1 MTGLSFRARLT
12 LRWMAA
18 FGLVLA
24 LAHLAVFAGASAFL
38 HRDLDAQ
45 LRTLAGTELASSSD
59 GEGPHLHEFPADANG
74 SAEVVAKFVQ
84 LVDEQGRVILQS
96 PRLRG
101 SRSLLD
107 AGALRRAFAREAP
120 IVDVTVDGKRGRM
133 TALVVD
139 AQPRYVVAVGL
150 FTDALDTTLVRLG
163 QLLSGVGLGAL
174 ALTGLLGFSLA
185 SRALDPIRRI
195 TDRAAAIADGQFTT
209 RLDAP
214 VVNDEIG
221 RMTRLLNRMLDRL
234 HGAIEANRRFAADA
248 SHELRGPL
256 TAMQGEVDVAL
267 KRDRTPEEYREAL
280 TRVRER
286 LVVMGSLTEDLMLL
300 VRAQEHQLPQVA
312 EVRVADLL
320 HRVTAHSADAAAAG
334 HVSVAVAADPN
345 LVVYGEPS
353 LLERVFDNL
362 VRNAVQYNHEHGS
375 VSITAS
381 VNLISPDDGSEWVSD
396 EVVIDVR
403 DTGTGIPP
411 EERERVFERFY
422 RLDSSRSR
430 RTGGAGL
437 GLAISRE
444 IVQLFSGTI
453 HVGDTAGPGTT
464 VQVRLPGGRAAV

>member
-12 LRWMAA
+12 LRWMTA

-59 GEGPHLHEFPADANG
+59 GEGPHLHEFPAEANG
-74 SAEVVAKFVQ
+74 TAEVVAKFVQ

-101 SRSLLD
+101 SPSLLD
-107 AGALRRAFAREAP
+107 ADALRRAFAREAP
-120 IVDVTVDGKRGRM
+120 IVDVSVDGKRGRM

-150 FTDALDTTLVRLG
+150 FTDALDNTLVRLG

-174 ALTGLLGFSLA
+174 ALTGIVGFSLA

-286 LVVMGSLTEDLMLL
+286 LAVMGSLTEDLMLL

-334 HVSVAVAADPN
+334 GVSVAVAADPN

>member
-1 MTGLSFRARLT
+1 
-12 LRWMAA
+12 
-18 FGLVLA
+18 
-24 LAHLAVFAGASAFL
+24 
-38 HRDLDAQ
+38 
-45 LRTLAGTELASSSD
+45 
-59 GEGPHLHEFPADANG
+59 
-74 SAEVVAKFVQ
+74 
-84 LVDEQGRVILQS
+84 
-96 PRLRG
+96 
-101 SRSLLD
+101 
-107 AGALRRAFAREAP
+107 
-120 IVDVTVDGKRGRM
+120 
-133 TALVVD
+133 
-139 AQPRYVVAVGL
+139 
-150 FTDALDTTLVRLG
+150 
-163 QLLSGVGLGAL
+163 
-174 ALTGLLGFSLA
+174 
-185 SRALDPIRRI
+185 
-195 TDRAAAIADGQFTT
+195 
-209 RLDAP
+209 
-214 VVNDEIG
+214 
-221 RMTRLLNRMLDRL
+221 
-234 HGAIEANRRFAADA
+234 ADA

-286 LVVMGSLTEDLMLL
+286 LAVMGSLTEDLMLL

-334 HVSVAVAADPN
+334 GVSVAVAADPN

>member
-1 MTGLSFRARLT
+1 MTLSFRTRLT
-12 LRWMAA
+12 VRWLTA

-24 LAHLAVFAGASAFL
+24 LAHLAVFVGASAFL

-59 GEGPHLHEFPADANG
+59 GAGPHLHEFPADVHGAAQVADKFAQILDARG
-74 SAEVVAKFVQ
+74 QVV
-84 LVDEQGRVILQS
+84 LQS
-96 PRLRG
+96 PRLG
-101 SRSLLD
+101 NSPALLD
-107 AGALRRAFAREAP
+107 AGTLERAFALQAP
-120 IVDVTVDGKRGRM
+120 VVDVNLDGRPGRM
-133 TALVVD
+133 TALVI
-139 AQPRYVVAVGL
+139 PGPSHYVLAVGL
-150 FTDALDTTLVRLG
+150 FTDGLHATLMRLG
-163 QLLSGVGLGAL
+163 ELLLGVWVAALGLTAL
-174 ALTGLLGFSLA
+174 VGFSLA

-195 TDRAAAIADGQFTT
+195 TDRASAIADGQFAT

-214 VVNDEIG
+214 RVDDEIG
-221 RMTRLLNRMLDRL
+221 RMTHLLNRMLDRM
-234 HGAIEANRRFAADA
+234 HGALEANRRFAADA

-256 TAMQGEVDVAL
+256 TAMQGEIDVAL

-280 TRVRER
+280 EHVRER
-286 LVVMGSLTEDLMLL
+286 ITVVARLTEDLMLL
-300 VRAQEHQLPQVA
+300 VRAQEHQKPTVG

-320 HRVTAHSADAAAAG
+320 QRVTAHATSAAEAG
-334 HVSVAVAADPN
+334 GVTLAVQADPN

-362 VRNAVQYNHEHGS
+362 VRNGIQYNHEHGS

-381 VNLISPDDGSEWVSD
+381 MRPASGDWVSD

-403 DTGTGIPP
+403 DSGTGIPP

-444 IVQLFSGTI
+444 IVQLFRGTI
-453 HVGDTAGPGTT
+453 RVEDAPGPGTT
-464 VQVRLPGGRAAV
+464 VEVRLPGGMAAV